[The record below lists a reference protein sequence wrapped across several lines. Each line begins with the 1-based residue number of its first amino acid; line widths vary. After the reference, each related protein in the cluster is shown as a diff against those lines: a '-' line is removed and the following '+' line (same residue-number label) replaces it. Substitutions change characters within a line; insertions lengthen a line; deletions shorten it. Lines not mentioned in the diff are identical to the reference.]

1 MDASTVSGTILY
13 NSLAVAVASSGWF
26 AAGSLLGLA
35 HFGSLRWTTRWMLGG
50 RTLFS
55 IGLQGLRF
63 VATAGTLALLARWF
77 GALPLLTGTIGL
89 LAARTGLLLREPQQ

>member
-1 MDASTVSGTILY
+1 MSGSILY

-26 AAGSLLGLA
+26 VAGSLLGLA
-35 HFGSLRWTTRWMLGG
+35 HFGSLRWVTRWMLGG
-50 RTLFS
+50 RALLS

-63 VATAGTLALLARWF
+63 IATAGTLTLLAFWF

-89 LAARTGLLLREPQQ
+89 LAARTGLLLLEPRQ